1 MTTNTRIDPSQLFN
15 DSQLSLLIPQLCSS
29 NSAPPRST
37 PSSSPSQTSIDHW
50 IHSLLSSPTRTTSY
64 YDESIEFYLVLSFS
78 PKPELNHS
86 QALSFLLQSLPEP
99 HLTLAATVSYYE
111 DTSNHPGEQQ
121 SNNVS
126 ALNPSNKLTST
137 HNITRETF
145 HVITQPFNE
154 EEGEVWVGK
163 GVERNEWVGVWK
175 FNCPISP
182 IRSQELRNPKLAIN
196 VTVTFR
202 DDPKLDRLLS
212 SSLPL
217 NDSKAD
223 NEEVGEKE
231 EVGNEEEDEEYM
243 DDSYDDV
250 NLLSSLSSSSTP
262 FHLPFSRLP
271 LSDPSHA
278 RRHSRNRS
286 LNANSL
292 PFQEPLLRRSIQTTL
307 DVKRALE
314 VGLRTVRC
322 SVPDLE
328 KQNQDGEEGE
338 GMVVCLE
345 VGGPTS
351 QSQEEEGMFEIES
364 IGVRVN
370 GIGAKEGG
378 GSDVDVREIAGL
390 REGEKMRLK
399 GGVDQHNFLYSLSL
413 SSSTL
418 LQQQSTSPLTQTS
431 TIDGGG
437 VGGKESSLPIA
448 VATSP
453 SQRFTARF
461 GAGDENETGEG
472 FEEYEMERRRER
484 EREREMRRREEKF
497 KRNLE
502 VVVRGRVLVKRKK
515 EKDTG
520 GYRVDEGE
528 QEQEVEEGEWISPT
542 KNIESKWNYVI
553 DISSFAYRPP
563 PLQAYFLPPAASTSN
578 SQPFLRPTSIAVP
591 PIPLLPPQ
599 STTRPISTQ
608 TERIEVESI
617 AGSKRHT
624 MASLASL
631 SLKSPVLNR
640 RSSFA
645 PPLPS
650 TASPYRP
657 PVQRNPS
664 NRGPSQSGSTANTP
678 RRFFSLPPN
687 GQSEEPSSIS
697 SSSNF
702 LSNSTRTE
710 TPPPMIAKQSSP
722 ATARNS
728 LPLPPNPN
736 GQNGE
741 PRRTSWMSGLGIGRP
756 SAVAEE
762 GRTSWDRRG
771 STTGTE
777 NGLGLGLDGGSS
789 SSASNNP
796 LPPLPPRPSEI
807 DNQEQYQYYHQTD
820 TGRVLIT
827 VSLVPLRQVKSRRR
841 LLESTLTNGGG
852 VEGGDTSNLPPPVL
866 PGALSPPA
874 THHASFSF
882 PPSSSPNSPSPLAS
896 PNLNDTPEQ
905 FSEAE
910 RTAALTSRMPRVGLL
925 DVFLVQLFV
934 VNQTDQIKRFVV
946 GVPGVKASES
956 VGEEREGRLG
966 GSARPGAKPEMSSRE
981 KDRVATLIPL
991 ENDVRIGPL
1000 APNTCASL
1008 GLRMLA
1014 ISPGPHVLEELKI
1027 VDLSDGSE
1035 TRLKRPLWVVV
1046 E

>member
-1 MTTNTRIDPSQLFN
+1 M
-15 DSQLSLLIPQLCSS
+15 
-29 NSAPPRST
+29 RS
-37 PSSSPSQTSIDHW
+37 
-50 IHSLLSSPTRTTSY
+50 R
-64 YDESIEFYLVLSFS
+64 
-78 PKPELNHS
+78 
-86 QALSFLLQSLPEP
+86 
-99 HLTLAATVSYYE
+99 
-111 DTSNHPGEQQ
+111 
-121 SNNVS
+121 
-126 ALNPSNKLTST
+126 
-137 HNITRETF
+137 
-145 HVITQPFNE
+145 
-154 EEGEVWVGK
+154 
-163 GVERNEWVGVWK
+163 
-175 FNCPISP
+175 
-182 IRSQELRNPKLAIN
+182 ELRNPKLAIN

-212 SSLPL
+212 SSLTL
-217 NDSKAD
+217 NGSKED
-223 NEEVGEKE
+223 GDEVREKE

-278 RRHSRNRS
+278 RKHSRNRS

-307 DVKRALE
+307 DVKKALE

-328 KQNQDGEEGE
+328 KQNQDGDEGE

-345 VGGPTS
+345 VAGPTS
-351 QSQEEEGMFEIES
+351 QLQEEEEMFEIES

-370 GIGAKEGG
+370 GLGAKEGG

-431 TIDGGG
+431 TIDGG
-437 VGGKESSLPIA
+437 VAGKESSLPIA

-453 SQRFTARF
+453 SQRFAARF
-461 GAGDENETGEG
+461 GAGDENENGEG
-472 FEEYEMERRRER
+472 FEEYEMDRRRER
-484 EREREMRRREEKF
+484 EREREMKRREEIF

-502 VVVRGRVLVKRKK
+502 VTIKGRVLVKRKK

-528 QEQEVEEGEWISPT
+528 QEREAEEEEWISPT
-542 KNIESKWNYVI
+542 KPIESKWNFVI

-563 PLQAYFLPPAASTSN
+563 PLQAYFLPPVASTSA
-578 SQPFLRPTSIAVP
+578 SQPFLRPTSIAAP

-599 STTRPISTQ
+599 STARPISTQ
-608 TERIEVESI
+608 TERIEIESI

-631 SLKSPVLNR
+631 SMKSPVLNR

-650 TASPYRP
+650 TSSPYRP
-657 PVQRNPS
+657 PVQRNTS

-687 GQSEEPSSIS
+687 GQSEEPSSLS

-702 LSNSTRTE
+702 LSNMTRTE
-710 TPPPMIAKQSSP
+710 TPPPMLAKQSSP
-722 ATARNS
+722 AVARNS

-736 GQNGE
+736 GQTGE

-771 STTGTE
+771 SNAGTE

-807 DNQEQYQYYHQTD
+807 DQEHYQYYHQTD

-841 LLESTLTNGGG
+841 LLESTLTNNGGG
-852 VEGGDTSNLPPPVL
+852 EGGDTSNLPPPVL

-896 PNLNDTPEQ
+896 PNLNDTPKQ

-910 RTAALTSRMPRVGLL
+910 RTAAITSRMPRVGLL

-946 GVPGVKASES
+946 GVPGVKPLDS

-981 KDRVATLIPL
+981 KDRVATLVPL
-991 ENDVRIGPL
+991 ENDVRIGYVVSLALSHESEADSFFEYRPL